1 MKEITE
7 MKINEKGTGLFLWAV
22 FLKYKKKKRMFV
34 HKISH
39 FTIGRIS
46 INKI

>member
-22 FLKYKKKKRMFV
+22 FLKYILKEEEDV
-34 HKISH
+34 C
-39 FTIGRIS
+39 T
-46 INKI
+46 